1 MLTNKTKEILSN
13 AKPFGWILE
22 PDAKGIL
29 AEAGLTVPDFR
40 FATTKAEAIQA
51 VSDIGTPLA
60 AKVVSPRILHK
71 SDVGGVAIGIDNE
84 QKMGDVYDRFSGMD
98 GFKGVHIE
106 QMVSGVELIVGAKID
121 YQFGPVILLGIG
133 GTGVEIYQDT
143 AIRMA
148 PLHEEDV
155 HSMVES
161 LKGKRWLTGYRG
173 AAPVDIQALADTLL
187 AFSALV
193 MDLADH
199 IESIDLNP
207 VMATADACIVAD
219 ARIMLCPTA
228 TN

>member
-1 MLTNKTKEILSN
+1 MLTEKTKEIVSN
-13 AKPFGWILE
+13 SGSYGWILE

-40 FATTKAEAIQA
+40 FATTKANAVQA
-51 VSDIGTPLA
+51 VKDIGIPLA

-71 SDVGGVAIGIDNE
+71 SDVGGVAIGIETE
-84 QKMGDVYDRFSGMD
+84 QAMGDIYDRFSAMD

-155 HSMVES
+155 LSMVDA
-161 LKGKRWLTGYRG
+161 LKGKRWLQGYRG
-173 AAPVDIQALADTLL
+173 SAPVDIKALVNALL
-187 AFSALV
+187 SFSALV

-207 VMATADACIVAD
+207 VIATAKACVVAD
-219 ARIMLCPTA
+219 ARIMLTEK
-228 TN
+228 